1 MAYEFLYELNIK
13 QADEDYLRN
22 EIGIEVT
29 EEERKEIERLIS
41 NGSTVSLTQNP
52 NKEGLVVI
60 GNFVV
65 CRPNV
70 VNWRPYS
77 YRDIKF

>member
-29 EEERKEIERLIS
+29 EEDKKKIEKLLS
-41 NGSTVSLTQNP
+41 NRVTISLTQSAD
-52 NKEGLVVI
+52 KQGLVVN
-60 GNFVV
+60 GNLII
-65 CRPNV
+65 CRPKV
-70 VNWRPYS
+70 IDWRPYS
-77 YRDIKF
+77 YRDIRF